1 MGEVARK
8 ITWCDLL
15 IVVGTSSTVSF
26 YNYLISLILFFD
38 DTEFNL
44 RQVQPASGFASQ
56 VKEHNGKV
64 AIFDINPP
72 NKSDEADF
80 IFLGSCDVSLLT

>member
-1 MGEVARK
+1 
-8 ITWCDLL
+8 LL
-15 IVVGTSSTVSF
+15 IF
-26 YNYLISLILFFD
+26 FFD
-38 DTEFNL
+38 GTGFNL

-72 NKSDEADF
+72 NKCDEADF
-80 IFLGSCDVSLLT
+80 LFLGSCERYLPEIFDLKTVESLAMYSILFT